1 MSVPGVVLG
10 QRVGPFAGCLSSAL
24 LRQYAAATADPSPV
38 AQAGEEAPAVALVTQ
53 IWQAQTAG
61 AAALWHPEVTGSM
74 TGGVHGQHDIVLH
87 RPIEPDEP
95 LTIWVDGH
103 GAKPAGGNSLLTLR
117 YTALDRSGEVAAEQW
132 WSTMLLGVRCDAVGE
147 PAPDHTFPAA
157 ARQRPVGTYRAS
169 TSAAMVQQY
178 AEVSSDW
185 SAHHFEVEAAQRSGF
200 ARPFLHGL
208 CTMAVCTAGVVSMV
222 ANGRPSRVRRVAVRF
237 AAPVFV
243 GDDVEVQVFEGGERG
258 RYAFEATSAGATVL
272 SHGRLEL
279 R

>member
-10 QRVGPFAGCLSSAL
+10 QRVGPFAGCLSTDL
-24 LRQYAAATADPSPV
+24 LQQYAAATADPSPL
-38 AQAGEEAPAVALVTQ
+38 AQAGQEAPAVALVTQ

-61 AAALWHPEVTGSM
+61 AAALWHPEVTGAM

-87 RPIEPDEP
+87 RPVAPDEP

-117 YTALDRSGEVAAEQW
+117 YTAVDRSGDVVAEQW
-132 WSTMLLGVRCDAVGE
+132 WSTMLLGVRCLAVGE
-147 PAPDHTFPAA
+147 AAPDHTFPAE
-157 ARQRPVGTYRAS
+157 ARERPIGTYRAA
-169 TSAAMVQQY
+169 TSAAMVQRY

-185 SAHHFEVEAAQRSGF
+185 SAHHFEAAAAGRSGF

-222 ANGRPSRVRRVAVRF
+222 ADGRPSRVRRVAVRF
-237 AAPVFV
+237 ASPVFV
-243 GDDVEVQVFEGGERG
+243 GEDLEVQVFQGAERG
-258 RYAFEATSAGATVL
+258 AYAFEAVSAGAAVL